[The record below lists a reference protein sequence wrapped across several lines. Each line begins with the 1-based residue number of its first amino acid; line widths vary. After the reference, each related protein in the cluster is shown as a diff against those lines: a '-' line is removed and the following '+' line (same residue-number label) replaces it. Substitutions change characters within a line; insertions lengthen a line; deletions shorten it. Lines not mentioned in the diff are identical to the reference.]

1 MIGWLKTTRLQ
12 LSYLRLLQGMN
23 LMKESFRFA
32 AQQSDPFASFSS

>member
-23 LMKESFRFA
+23 LMKESLLFA